1 MLIRTTLVLLAATLL
16 SGCVVSFAPDSAVA
30 PTAQALAIQAQRQ
43 AGLLALGIQPAEPSA
58 AVELAGVVAAR

>member
-16 SGCVVSFAPDSAVA
+16 SGCVVSFAPESAAVPIA
-30 PTAQALAIQAQRQ
+30 RALAIPAQRHE
-43 AGLLALGIQPAEPSA
+43 GLLALGVQPAEPSA

>member
-16 SGCVVSFAPDSAVA
+16 SGCVVSFAPDSAAV
-30 PTAQALAIQAQRQ
+30 PTGQALAIQAQRHE
-43 AGLLALGIQPAEPSA
+43 GLLALGLQSAEPSA

>member
-16 SGCVVSFAPDSAVA
+16 SGCVVSFAPESAAA
-30 PTAQALAIQAQRQ
+30 PTARALMIEAQRHE
-43 AGLLALGIQPAEPSA
+43 GLLALGVQSAEPSA

>member
-16 SGCVVSFAPDSAVA
+16 GGCVVSFAPDGAAV
-30 PTAQALAIQAQRQ
+30 PTAQARAIQAQRHE
-43 AGLLALGIQPAEPSA
+43 GLLALGVQPAEPSA